1 MNRQP
6 VTHRV
11 QNRRGMTDNTPKDP
25 AAGMSGRSDDAS
37 VGAAPDADPG
47 TAKKA
52 PRGADLARD
61 ALAAARQ
68 MNAAKKRGT
77 PTSTWRTSGSARSLL
92 RRRWSSAGPDTR
104 DPLPF
109 GSALQKLMK
118 NVGGSVDL
126 TKATLF
132 ANWSTMV
139 GPAIAAHCQP
149 TSFVDGELT
158 LQCESTAWASQLR
171 LMTPQL
177 LKKLNE
183 ALGQGA
189 VRWIKATGPSAPS
202 WRFGPRHVSGRGPRD
217 TYG

>member
-1 MNRQP
+1 
-6 VTHRV
+6 
-11 QNRRGMTDNTPKDP
+11 MTDNTPNDP
-25 AAGMSGRSDDAS
+25 SGSTADQPDGPVFDAQS
-37 VGAAPDADPG
+37 G
-47 TAKKA
+47 TSKKA

-61 ALAAARQ
+61 ALAAARKV
-68 MNAAKKRGT
+68 NAAKKRAA
-77 PTSTWRTSGSARSLL
+77 PASSWRSSGSARVLL
-92 RRRWSSAGPDTR
+92 RRRWSAAGPDTR

-118 NVGGSVDL
+118 NVGGSADL

-132 ANWSTMV
+132 ANWATMV
-139 GPAIAAHCQP
+139 GPAIADHCRP

-171 LMTPQL
+171 LMAPQL

-183 ALGQGA
+183 ALGKGA
-189 VRWIKATGPSAPS
+189 VRRIKATGPSAPS